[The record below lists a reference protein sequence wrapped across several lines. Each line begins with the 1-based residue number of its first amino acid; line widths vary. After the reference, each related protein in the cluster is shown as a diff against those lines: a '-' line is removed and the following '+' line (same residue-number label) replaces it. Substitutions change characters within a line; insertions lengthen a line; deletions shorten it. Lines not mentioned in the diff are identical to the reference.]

1 MLSRCQEQQRAGLPQ
16 GPLFSIRAISA
27 VTVVSVLTCRGRGS
41 WVGPDQ
47 GGVEDSVP
55 GCGLRAIQ
63 WFSLK

>member
-1 MLSRCQEQQRAGLPQ
+1 M
-16 GPLFSIRAISA
+16 
-27 VTVVSVLTCRGRGS
+27 LTCRGRGS

-55 GCGLRAIQ
+55 GCGLRAVQ